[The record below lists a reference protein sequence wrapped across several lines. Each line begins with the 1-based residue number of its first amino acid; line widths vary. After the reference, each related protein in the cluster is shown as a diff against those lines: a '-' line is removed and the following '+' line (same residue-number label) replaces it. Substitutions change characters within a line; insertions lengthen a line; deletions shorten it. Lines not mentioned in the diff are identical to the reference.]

1 MGVNYSPVLYVGKQ
15 FENEYEAKEFYSKFY
30 DYTEE
35 DLEYIEEENFQE
47 WCSGLYNGLS
57 GEILNHYNGYGFVF
71 GIDIGSSVRQPDLFN
86 IEVQDAITKWKGL
99 FGNEPFSIVHTV
111 SVW

>member
-1 MGVNYSPVLYVGKQ
+1 MGVSYRPVLYVGKE
-15 FENEYEAKEFYSKFY
+15 FEDQNEAKDFYSKFY

-35 DLEYIEEENFQE
+35 DIEYIEEESFSE
-47 WCSGLYNGLS
+47 FCYSLENGLS
-57 GEILNHYNGYGFVF
+57 GEILNCYNGYGFVF

-86 IEVQDAITKWKGL
+86 SKVQDAIAKWEEL

-111 SVW
+111 RVS

>member
-1 MGVNYSPVLYVGKQ
+1 MGVDYSPVLYVGKE
-15 FENEYEAKEFYSKFY
+15 FEDQNEAKEFYSKFY
-30 DYTEE
+30 NYTEE
-35 DLEYIEEENFQE
+35 DEEYIEQENFQE
-47 WCSGLYNGLS
+47 WCSGLDNGLS
-57 GEILNHYNGYGFVF
+57 GEILNCFNGYGFVF

-86 IEVQDAITKWKGL
+86 SKVQDAISEWEEL